1 MKRGLEYVKLC
12 MSDKCVVSPFLS
24 QSTFMDSHVFNS
36 VCTNK
41 VEFSS
46 VLQIACYDIHV
57 LCEFCT

>member
-1 MKRGLEYVKLC
+1 MKRVLEYVKLF
-12 MSDKCVVSPFLS
+12 MSDKCVVSPLFS
-24 QSTFMDSHVFNS
+24 QSTIMDSHVFNS

-46 VLQIACYDIHV
+46 MLQIACYNIHV